1 MVRLPAAKKHGC
13 RLTTLLMPHGP
24 FRSFRAAH
32 YRRFA
37 MLSMNVP
44 VDEFITP
51 DPVTAREDMSIDEV
65 RSLMDRHDI
74 RHLPV
79 MRGNAVVGLISER
92 DVRLVSGLTVA
103 EKLMVNASDIM
114 TTVLLTVGASTP
126 LVEVAHAMARQKVG
140 SAIVNDEDGRLLGIF
155 TATDALNALVEVIR
169 GTGTRWTHTG

>member
-1 MVRLPAAKKHGC
+1 
-13 RLTTLLMPHGP
+13 
-24 FRSFRAAH
+24 
-32 YRRFA
+32 

-51 DPVTAREDMSIDEV
+51 DPVTAREDRSIDEV